1 MQDHIV
7 IGGELQLR
15 NTIDGDLA
23 LHSVIDGDAG
33 IFMPIFPEAYAGPTT
48 VTPGPEAQT
57 LNTSGLMLPDNITI
71 EPIPN
76 NYGLITWDGS
86 TLTVS

>member
-7 IGGELQLR
+7 IGGEIQLR
-15 NTIDGDLA
+15 NTIDGQ
-23 LHSVIDGDAG
+23 AG
-33 IFMPIFPEAYAGPTT
+33 LFMPLYPEAYSGPTT

-57 LNTSGLMLPDNITI
+57 LNTGGLMVPENITI